1 MENMLTLI
9 IGDFMELLMLCLK
22 VFSVRILDVSLGTMR
37 TIVTVKGKTKT
48 ASLIGFIEVLIWF
61 LVVREALNTD
71 IESIWIAISYA
82 GGYATGTLI
91 GGFLSNK
98 FIKGNFGV
106 QVILSKNDNG
116 IVDTIR
122 KEGYAVSVID
132 VKGQEQ
138 DKEKYMLFI
147 EIDKRRFEH
156 LRNLIKDLDEKAFI
170 VVNETRMVQNGYFK

>member
-1 MENMLTLI
+1 MLTLI
-9 IGDFMELLMLCLK
+9 IGDIMELLLLCLK

-61 LVVREALNTD
+61 LIVREALNTD

-82 GGYATGTLI
+82 GGYATGTLL
-91 GGFLSNK
+91 GGILSNK
-98 FIKGNFGV
+98 LIKGNFGV
-106 QVILSKNDNG
+106 QVILYKNDNA

-132 VKGQEQ
+132 VKGQEK

-156 LRNLIKDLDEKAFI
+156 LRNLIKELDEKAFI